1 MDIEFIK
8 RNDALVNWLDENH
21 KGKWSSCKSTF
32 DTIVWKDDATDIPTQ
47 ADYDAVKETYETAVE
62 NKINQQA
69 NLKTSAKAKLVAG
82 EALTEEEANTI
93 VL

>member
-1 MDIEFIK
+1 MNEFIK

-21 KGKWSSCKSTF
+21 KGKWSTCKSTF

-47 ADYDAVKETYETAVE
+47 ADYDAVKQTFETAVE
-62 NKINQQA
+62 NKETERT
-69 NLKTSAKAKLVAG
+69 NLKASAKAKLIAG
-82 EALTEEEANTI
+82 EALTEDEANII